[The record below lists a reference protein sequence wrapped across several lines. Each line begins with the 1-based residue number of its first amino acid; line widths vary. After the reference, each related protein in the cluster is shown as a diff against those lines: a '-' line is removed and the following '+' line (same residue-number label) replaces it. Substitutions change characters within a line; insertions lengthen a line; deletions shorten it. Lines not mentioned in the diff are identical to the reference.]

1 MAKLEPAEQS
11 LAAYYPRCNVA
22 YAQKFGFEEL
32 FVGGLPSN
40 LTGRMLANVQLHDL
54 NGHAVCIPKR
64 NIKKNN
70 IPMAYNLSALVGA
83 TYMGL
88 PLIFTPLY
96 ARLIYIFLFNK
107 NYRNLPCYVIMS
119 HMGIAQILLSITY
132 IGIGLFHAFEFNP
145 FGMANAFTKII
156 VQTIKMEAV
165 LGFVLALNRFT
176 IMFGLELPQFVF
188 KILIG
193 FAWLFLIIACALFFT
208 PWAGYTI
215 VTGDYMPTLDV
226 KLPYSFLLHTIGGFV
241 YEFLLLCT
249 LCLYVLIVIRLFY
262 VKARNKIMKDLKK
275 EAKIMGYA
283 GIRFVC
289 DSLLSIGYHYIT
301 LPNNIWLEQF
311 RCASFAL
318 FDALQQHQKRFS
330 VLSTTEE
337 HLCSYH

>member
-1 MAKLEPAEQS
+1 
-11 LAAYYPRCNVA
+11 
-22 YAQKFGFEEL
+22 
-32 FVGGLPSN
+32 
-40 LTGRMLANVQLHDL
+40 
-54 NGHAVCIPKR
+54 
-64 NIKKNN
+64 
-70 IPMAYNLSALVGA
+70 MAYNLSALVGA

-301 LPNNIWLEQF
+301 LPKVPETN
-311 RCASFAL
+311 FAL
-318 FDALQQHQKRFS
+318 GIIYGLNNFAVPPLLYLMLYSNIRKDFLSFQQQKSTYVVTIRS
-330 VLSTTEE
+330 VANGTL
-337 HLCSYH
+337 